1 MSETV
6 KKQSQTGRFLQIVTI
21 LRKHGAHKGMDP
33 VKFREILED
42 LGPTYVKIGQI
53 MATRQDMF
61 SQRYCKEL
69 LKLRSEARPMPFETV
84 KAIVDQACD
93 GKTDQ
98 YFESIDEVPLGS
110 ASIAQVHAARL
121 KDGTRVVIKVQRPG
135 IYQEM
140 EEDVR
145 LIRKAS
151 RLLKLSDVF
160 SSVVDADTVIDEF
173 WTTAQQEMDFTHEA
187 DNAIR
192 FKKNFAA
199 CQYIGAP
206 SVWKD
211 LTSRTVMVME
221 YVPGFT
227 IEQKE
232 QLQQAGYDPKEIA
245 EKLAFNY
252 LSQILDYGFFHADP
266 HAGNLRISNG
276 QIVYIDF
283 GMMGELSERDR
294 KLMKQA
300 INALAAKDI
309 DTLTETILTL
319 GVVKAEPDYTA
330 LRQDVE
336 KYVNTYC
343 DTSLQDIN
351 LVQMVQEMF
360 TICHQYKIM
369 LPKGISMLA
378 RSLVTIEAS
387 MQTLD
392 SSTDV
397 MKIVTSHKSALLDQD
412 WTRLF
417 KDGLTKTARV
427 AGSMLD
433 IPVQTSDVLKM
444 VQRGQVKVN
453 LQLVGSSEPMANAD
467 RMVNRLVICLLIA
480 ALLMSS
486 SIICTTDLKPKLLD
500 IPLLGL
506 LGYFIAFCMSLWLFV
521 KMLFLHQKNKPF

>member
-1 MSETV
+1 
-6 KKQSQTGRFLQIVTI
+6 
-21 LRKHGAHKGMDP
+21 
-33 VKFREILED
+33 
-42 LGPTYVKIGQI
+42 
-53 MATRQDMF
+53 
-61 SQRYCKEL
+61 
-69 LKLRSEARPMPFETV
+69 
-84 KAIVDQACD
+84 
-93 GKTDQ
+93 
-98 YFESIDEVPLGS
+98 
-110 ASIAQVHAARL
+110 
-121 KDGTRVVIKVQRPG
+121 
-135 IYQEM
+135 
-140 EEDVR
+140 
-145 LIRKAS
+145 
-151 RLLKLSDVF
+151 
-160 SSVVDADTVIDEF
+160 
-173 WTTAQQEMDFTHEA
+173 
-187 DNAIR
+187 
-192 FKKNFAA
+192 
-199 CQYIGAP
+199 
-206 SVWKD
+206 
-211 LTSRTVMVME
+211 MVME

-417 KDGLTKTARV
+417 KDGLTKTARA